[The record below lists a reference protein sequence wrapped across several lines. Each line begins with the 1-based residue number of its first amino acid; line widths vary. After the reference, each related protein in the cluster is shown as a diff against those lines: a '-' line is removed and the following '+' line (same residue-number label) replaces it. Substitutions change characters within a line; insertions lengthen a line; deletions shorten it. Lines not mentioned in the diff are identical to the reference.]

1 MTDEFK
7 STLFKYLIGKLPK
20 EKGTTEEIFKEINDI
35 PRTSWENNGTLP
47 SSWNRFKYEG
57 LIQVQNSDLLVLY
70 GGYKTS
76 DNEVRGII
84 TIVDNEFNPI
94 TSIYQY
100 NSGVYLRYI
109 QCMRQ
114 DEDGKFCA
122 IDCLDYPYDK
132 NWSFTTSQKRFIIL
146 NNFTQKINDNYD
158 LNLQKSYILPTDYFN
173 FYCKKIFKD
182 TSSSYFIIVGNY
194 LRDQNSPDY
203 DGIRV
208 IELKINVGS
217 ENEWNK
223 IDDDG
228 TGWLMGDSYVDF
240 QDDKYYLRILLNDT
254 ATGSRDLYL
263 WTKDYSQSYP
273 SLKSIKSFSFQ
284 PYVDSDNYQNQS
296 VFINKNEL
304 YFVQNNQ
311 RWGRTNLPNAKY
323 IGLYYYNDE
332 TKESKTI
339 YEKYLGDYDYC
350 DLESIY
356 IAQNNNEIYIEF
368 NTNTDS
374 TNNLSDYYCQR
385 LINYKWNPILINKQQ
400 YFIFGQRF
408 FYVSNN
414 FNLLKIIMY
423 PTNPRGQTWKLYNIK
438 ENYNLS
444 KYNGDPYI
452 NTNSLI
458 SNNAEIYS
466 NNSLVFARNLYN
478 KTINNGTT
486 VSTVE
491 VPNNYLNSIDLTSKN
506 LLSETNLVLVKDE
519 NVLQKNEYE
528 TLYVNFINGIVIAD
542 RNTTTQILNQ
552 QASTFINSAINSD
565 NGYNQAQICP
575 KIKLTYQDFSTKEIS
590 FEYQNQQETSTN
602 IAFSVYVD
610 KLIQYAEIM
619 SNDQTTIYQTI
630 DLSGLELNK
639 YYVIKEKLE
648 VL

>member
-7 STLFKYLIGKLPK
+7 STLFSYLTGNLPK

-47 SSWNRFKYEG
+47 SSWNDFKYEG
-57 LIQVQNSDLLVLY
+57 LIQVQDSDLLVLY

-76 DNEVRGII
+76 DNQVRGIV
-84 TIVDNEFNPI
+84 TILNNDFTPVKTFFQFE
-94 TSIYQY
+94 
-100 NSGVYLRYI
+100 SGTYLRYI
-109 QCMRQ
+109 QCMYQ
-114 DEDGKFCA
+114 DSDGTFVA
-122 IDCLDYPYDK
+122 IDCPDYPADE
-132 NWSFTTSQKRFIIL
+132 NWSFTTSQKRFIML
-146 NNFTQKINDNYD
+146 NNFTQQINNNYI
-158 LNLQKSYILPTDYFN
+158 LTLQKSYILPSNYFN
-173 FYCKKIFKD
+173 FYCQKLFKD
-182 TSSSYFIIVGNY
+182 NSSSHYVMVGNY
-194 LRDQNSPDY
+194 LNNQNSPDY
-203 DGIRV
+203 DGIRIV
-208 IELKINVGS
+208 ELKVNTGS

-228 TGWLMGDSYVDF
+228 QGWLLGDSYVDF
-240 QDDKYYLRILLNDT
+240 QDDNFYLKILLNNT
-254 ATGSRDLYL
+254 ASSSRELYL
-263 WTKDYSQSYP
+263 WTKDYSQSNP
-273 SLKSIKSFSFQ
+273 TLKSFKTFEFH
-284 PYVDSDNYQNQS
+284 PYVDSLNYQNQS

-311 RWGRTNLPNAKY
+311 RWGITGSPNAKY

-332 TKESKTI
+332 TTEFKTI
-339 YEKYLGDYDYC
+339 YEKYLGNYDYC
-350 DLESIY
+350 DLEAIY
-356 IAQNNNEIYIEF
+356 ITQNNNDLYMQY
-368 NTNTDS
+368 NTNIDDK
-374 TNNLSDYYCQR
+374 NKLADYYCQI
-385 LINYKWNPILINKQQ
+385 LISYDWKPILISKQQ
-400 YFIFGQRF
+400 YFVFNQRAF
-408 FYVSNN
+408 CVSNN

-423 PTNPRGQTWKLYNIK
+423 PTNPREQTWKLYSIK
-438 ENYNLS
+438 ENYNSS
-444 KYNGDPYI
+444 KYNGEPYI
-452 NTNSLI
+452 NTNALI
-458 SNNAEIYS
+458 SDNAEIYS
-466 NNSLVFARNLYN
+466 NESLVFARNLYN
-478 KTINNGTT
+478 KTINNNST

-491 VPNNYLNSIDLTSKN
+491 VPNNYLNDVDITSKN
-506 LLSETNLVLVKDE
+506 LLSETNLTMIVDT
-519 NVLQKNEYE
+519 NVMQKNVYE
-528 TLYVNFINGIVIAD
+528 TLFLNFINTIFVAD